1 MYYKKHTRFYGFGQY
16 LEKERESEKQEDGE
30 TEHNLMTNPCQLYR
44 GWVSGEI
51 FFLSI
56 KHDLR

>member
-1 MYYKKHTRFYGFGQY
+1 MALGSIWKH
-16 LEKERESEKQEDGE
+16 RESEKQEDGE

-51 FFLSI
+51 ILPI
-56 KHDLR
+56 H